1 MIPERDRVALRPE
14 QATIPPGHPWN
25 RIPVIGAVCALLG
38 IVACA
43 ILGAANPKQFFFS
56 WLVSFL
62 FFLSLA
68 LGALFFVL
76 IQYAAQGGWGI
87 VLRRIGETTFA
98 MLPVMA
104 ALFLPLLLGLRDLYE
119 WAARRGRR
127 ERCAASLEG
136 AIPQR
141 PVLPDPGGALLRN
154 LVLHRP
160 LYYRG
165 SRGQDVTG
173 DPGVSARLRRLAG
186 PAIIVLALTQTFAS
200 VDWIMSLTPHWYSTM
215 FGVYFFAG
223 SFVGFIALL
232 SVVAA
237 AMRRAGLLETVISAE
252 HLHDV
257 GKLLFAFM
265 VFWTYIAFSQ
275 FFLIWYGN
283 LPEETIWY
291 RARMEGSWMTVSLF
305 LMAGHFVA
313 PFFYLMGRAVKRRGS
328 TLAIGGAWLLAMHFL
343 DLYWQVMPTLH
354 PEGLRPSVLDVAALV
369 AVGGCFVAAAS
380 WLMRRQA
387 LVPLRDPRLAE
398 SLAFENAEVA
408 GQPSRGSALAGV
420 RGGSLGGGGGPPSP
434 RLRRTRRARGEAG
447 PTAARGLPGW
457 RGPV

>member
-14 QATIPPGHPWN
+14 EATIPPGHSWN
-25 RIPVIGAVCALLG
+25 RIPVIGAVFALLG
-38 IVACA
+38 ILACA

-62 FFLSLA
+62 FFVSLA

-76 IQYAAQGGWGI
+76 IHYAAQGGWGI
-87 VLRRIGETTFA
+87 VVRRIGETIFA
-98 MLPVMA
+98 TIPVIA
-104 ALFLPLLLGLRDLYE
+104 ALFLPVLLGLHDLYE
-119 WAARRGRR
+119 WSHAEAV
-127 ERCAASLEG
+127 AN
-136 AIPQR
+136 
-141 PVLPDPGGALLRN
+141 DALLRWKAPYLN
-154 LVLHRP
+154 VPFFLIRAALYFGIWSFIAL

-232 SVVAA
+232 SVVVV
-237 AMRRAGLLETVISAE
+237 AMRRAGLLETVITTE
-252 HLHDV
+252 HLHDI

-275 FFLIWYGN
+275 FFLMWYAN

-313 PFFYLMGRAVKRRGS
+313 PFFYLMGRTVKRKGT
-328 TLAIGGAWLLAMHFL
+328 TLAIGGAWLLAMHFV
-343 DLYWQVMPTLH
+343 DIYWQVMPTLH
-354 PEGLRPSVLDVAALV
+354 PEGVRPSALDVAALV
-369 AVGGCFVAAAS
+369 AIGGCFVAAAG

-398 SLAFENAEVA
+398 SIAFENV
-408 GQPSRGSALAGV
+408 
-420 RGGSLGGGGGPPSP
+420 
-434 RLRRTRRARGEAG
+434 
-447 PTAARGLPGW
+447 
-457 RGPV
+457 

>member
-1 MIPERDRVALRPE
+1 
-14 QATIPPGHPWN
+14 
-25 RIPVIGAVCALLG
+25 
-38 IVACA
+38 
-43 ILGAANPKQFFFS
+43 
-56 WLVSFL
+56 VSFL

-98 MLPVMA
+98 TLPVMA
-104 ALFLPLLLGLRDLYE
+104 ALFLPVYLGLHDLYS
-119 WAARRGRR
+119 WTLPGAA
-127 ERCAASLEG
+127 E
-136 AIPQR
+136 Q
-141 PVLPDPGGALLRN
+141 DALLRWKAPYLN
-154 LVLHRP
+154 VPFFLIRAALYFGSWSFIAI

-200 VDWIMSLTPHWYSTM
+200 IDWIMSLTPHWYSTI

-232 SVVAA
+232 SVVVV
-237 AMRRAGLLETVISAE
+237 AMRRAGLLDTVISAE
-252 HLHDV
+252 HLHDI
-257 GKLLFAFM
+257 GKLLFAFTA
-265 VFWTYIAFSQ
+265 FWAYIAFSQ
-275 FFLIWYGN
+275 FFLMWYAN

-291 RARMEGSWMTVSLF
+291 KARMEGSWMQVSLL

-313 PFFYLMGRAVKRRGS
+313 PFFYLIGRTVKRKGA
-328 TLAIGGAWLLAMHFL
+328 TLAVGGAWLLAMHFV

-354 PEGLRPSVLDVAALV
+354 PEGLRPSALDVAALV
-369 AVGGCFVAAAS
+369 AIGGCFVAAAS

-398 SLAFENAEVA
+398 SLAFENV
-408 GQPSRGSALAGV
+408 
-420 RGGSLGGGGGPPSP
+420 
-434 RLRRTRRARGEAG
+434 
-447 PTAARGLPGW
+447 
-457 RGPV
+457 

>member
-1 MIPERDRVALRPE
+1 MTSAHDRVALRPE

-25 RIPVIGAVCALLG
+25 RIPVIGAACALVG
-38 IVACA
+38 AAACA

-98 MLPVMA
+98 TLPVMA
-104 ALFLPLLLGLRDLYE
+104 VLFLPLLLGLRDLYS
-119 WAARRGRR
+119 WAAPG
-127 ERCAASLEG
+127 AAEH
-136 AIPQR
+136 
-141 PVLPDPGGALLRN
+141 DALLRWKAPYLN
-154 LVLHRP
+154 VPFFLIRAALFFGIWSFIAL

-173 DPGVSARLRRLAG
+173 DPGVTARLRRFAG

-200 VDWIMSLTPHWYSTM
+200 IDWIMSLTPHWYSTI

-232 SVVAA
+232 SIVAA
-237 AMRRAGLLETVISAE
+237 AMRRAGLLDTVISAE

-257 GKLLFAFM
+257 GKLLFGFTAF
-265 VFWTYIAFSQ
+265 WAYIAFSQ
-275 FFLIWYGN
+275 FFLIWYAN

-291 RARMEGSWMTVSLF
+291 KARLEGSWKTVSIL
-305 LMAGHFVA
+305 LMAGHFGI
-313 PFFYLMGRAVKRRGS
+313 PFFYLMGRAVKRRGW
-328 TLAIGGAWLLAMHFL
+328 TLAVGGAWLLAMHFM

-354 PEGLRPSVLDVAALV
+354 PEGVRPSPLDVAAFLS
-369 AVGGCFVAAAS
+369 VGGCFVAAAS

-398 SLAFENAEVA
+398 SLAFENA
-408 GQPSRGSALAGV
+408 
-420 RGGSLGGGGGPPSP
+420 
-434 RLRRTRRARGEAG
+434 
-447 PTAARGLPGW
+447 
-457 RGPV
+457 

>member
-1 MIPERDRVALRPE
+1 MIPERDLVALRPE
-14 QATIPPGHPWN
+14 QATIPPGHSWN
-25 RIPVIGAVCALLG
+25 RIPVVGAVCALLG
-38 IVACA
+38 IVACV
-43 ILGAANPKQFFFS
+43 ILGVANPKQFFFS

-98 MLPVMA
+98 TIPVIA
-104 ALFLPLLLGLRDLYE
+104 ALFLPVLLGLHDLYE
-119 WAARRGRR
+119 WSHAEAV
-127 ERCAASLEG
+127 AN
-136 AIPQR
+136 
-141 PVLPDPGGALLRN
+141 DALLRWKAPYLN
-154 LVLHRP
+154 VPFFLIRAALYFGIWSFIAL

-186 PAIIVLALTQTFAS
+186 PGIIVLALTQTFAS

-223 SFVGFIALL
+223 SFIGFIALL

-237 AMRRAGLLETVISAE
+237 AMLRAGLLHAVISAE

-257 GKLLFAFM
+257 GKLLFAFT

-275 FFLIWYGN
+275 FFLMWYAN

-313 PFFYLMGRAVKRRGS
+313 PFFYLMGRTVKRKGT
-328 TLAIGGAWLLAMHFL
+328 TLAVGGAWLLAMHFV

-354 PEGLRPSVLDVAALV
+354 PEGVRPSALDVAAFF
-369 AVGGCFVAAAS
+369 AIGGCFVSAAG

-398 SLAFENAEVA
+398 SLAFENA
-408 GQPSRGSALAGV
+408 
-420 RGGSLGGGGGPPSP
+420 
-434 RLRRTRRARGEAG
+434 
-447 PTAARGLPGW
+447 
-457 RGPV
+457 

>member
-14 QATIPPGHPWN
+14 QVTIPPGHPWN
-25 RIPVIGAVCALLG
+25 RIPVMGAICALLG
-38 IVACA
+38 TVGCA
-43 ILGAANPKQFFFS
+43 ILGAGNPKQFFFS

-104 ALFLPLLLGLRDLYE
+104 ALFLPLVLGLHDLFE
-119 WAARRGRR
+119 WSHAEAV
-127 ERCAASLEG
+127 AN
-136 AIPQR
+136 
-141 PVLPDPGGALLRN
+141 DALLRWKAPYLN
-154 LVLHRP
+154 VPFFLIRAVLYFG
-160 LYYRG
+160 LWSFIAVTYYRG
-165 SRGQDVTG
+165 SRGQDATG
-173 DPGVSARLRRLAG
+173 DHAVSARLRRFAG

-232 SVVAA
+232 SVAAA
-237 AMRRAGLLETVISAE
+237 AMRRAGLLDTVISVE

-257 GKLLFAFM
+257 GKLLFGFT
-265 VFWTYIAFSQ
+265 VFWAYIGFSQ
-275 FFLIWYGN
+275 FFLVWYAN
-283 LPEETIWY
+283 LPEETTWY
-291 RARMEGSWMTVSLF
+291 QARMQGSWMTVSVF
-305 LMAGHFVA
+305 LMVGHFAA
-313 PFFYLMGRAVKRRGS
+313 PFFYLMGRTVKRHDA
-328 TLAIGGAWLLAMHFL
+328 TLAVGGAWLLAMHFV

-354 PEGLRPSVLDVAALV
+354 PEGIRPSILDVAAFL
-369 AVGGCFVAAAS
+369 AVGGCFVAAGS

-387 LVPLRDPRLAE
+387 LVPLRDPRIAE
-398 SLAFENAEVA
+398 SLAFENV
-408 GQPSRGSALAGV
+408 
-420 RGGSLGGGGGPPSP
+420 
-434 RLRRTRRARGEAG
+434 
-447 PTAARGLPGW
+447 
-457 RGPV
+457 

>member
-1 MIPERDRVALRPE
+1 M
-14 QATIPPGHPWN
+14 
-25 RIPVIGAVCALLG
+25 
-38 IVACA
+38 
-43 ILGAANPKQFFFS
+43 
-56 WLVSFL
+56 SFL

-76 IQYAAQGGWGI
+76 IQYASQGGWGI

-98 MLPVMA
+98 TLPVMA
-104 ALFLPLLLGLRDLYE
+104 ALFLPVLLGLRDLYS
-119 WAARRGRR
+119 WTVPGAA
-127 ERCAASLEG
+127 EH
-136 AIPQR
+136 
-141 PVLPDPGGALLRN
+141 DALLRWKAPYLN
-154 LVLHRP
+154 VPFFLIRAALYFGIWSFIAL

-173 DPGVSARLRRLAG
+173 DPAVSARLRRLAG

-200 VDWIMSLTPHWYSTM
+200 IDWIMSLTPHWYSTM

-232 SVVAA
+232 SVVAV
-237 AMRRAGLLETVISAE
+237 AMRRAGLLDTVISAE

-257 GKLLFAFM
+257 GKFLFAFTA
-265 VFWTYIAFSQ
+265 FWAYIAFSQ
-275 FFLIWYGN
+275 FFLMWYAN

-291 RARMEGSWMTVSLF
+291 KARIEGSWLPVSLL

-313 PFFYLMGRAVKRRGS
+313 PFFYLMGRTVKRKGA
-328 TLAIGGAWLLAMHFL
+328 TLAVGGAWLLAMHFV

-354 PEGLRPSVLDVAALV
+354 PEGFRPSVLDVAALV
-369 AVGGCFVAAAS
+369 TVGGCFVAAAS

-398 SLAFENAEVA
+398 SLAFENV
-408 GQPSRGSALAGV
+408 
-420 RGGSLGGGGGPPSP
+420 
-434 RLRRTRRARGEAG
+434 
-447 PTAARGLPGW
+447 
-457 RGPV
+457 

>member
-1 MIPERDRVALRPE
+1 LTPERDRVALRPE
-14 QATIPPGHPWN
+14 QVTIPPGHSWN
-25 RIPVIGAVCALLG
+25 RMPVIGAAGALLG
-38 IVACA
+38 AVACA

-68 LGALFFVL
+68 LGGLFFVL
-76 IQYAAQGGWGI
+76 IQYATQGGWGI
-87 VLRRIGETTFA
+87 VLRRIGETIFA

-104 ALFLPLLLGLRDLYE
+104 ALFLPVLLGLHDLYS
-119 WAARRGRR
+119 WAVPG
-127 ERCAASLEG
+127 AAEH
-136 AIPQR
+136 
-141 PVLPDPGGALLRN
+141 DALLRWKAPFLN
-154 LVLHRP
+154 VPFFVIRAVLYFAIWSFIAL

-165 SRGQDVTG
+165 SRRQDVTG

-200 VDWIMSLTPHWYSTM
+200 IDWIASLTPRWYSTM

-232 SVVAA
+232 SVVAV
-237 AMRRAGLLETVISAE
+237 AMRRAGLLDTVISAE
-252 HLHDV
+252 HLHDI
-257 GKLLFAFM
+257 GKYLFAFTA
-265 VFWTYIAFSQ
+265 FWAYIAFSQ
-275 FFLIWYGN
+275 FFLMWYGN

-291 RARMEGSWMTVSLF
+291 KTRIDGSWLPVSLL

-313 PFFYLMGRAVKRRGS
+313 PFFYLMGRTVKRNGT
-328 TLAIGGAWLLAMHFL
+328 TLAVGGVWLLAMHFV

-354 PEGLRPSVLDVAALV
+354 PEGLRPTLLDVAALV
-369 AVGGCFVAAAS
+369 TVGGCFVAAAS

-398 SLAFENAEVA
+398 SLAFENV
-408 GQPSRGSALAGV
+408 
-420 RGGSLGGGGGPPSP
+420 
-434 RLRRTRRARGEAG
+434 
-447 PTAARGLPGW
+447 
-457 RGPV
+457 